1 MKKVIIFTLI
11 VLGLF
16 AALVF
21 VTKYQQQQEAAGNP
35 FNKTSL
41 HPETVNQLDDPNYQN
56 VILPNEL
63 DDKLA
68 NNEPA
73 TIYFY
78 QSTCPACKETSPI
91 IVPMAEEMG
100 IDLKLYNLLEFNE
113 GWDEY
118 NIESTPTIVQYQ
130 DGKEVSRLNGA
141 VGAEKFESWFKEWAK

>member
-11 VLGLF
+11 VLSLF

-21 VTKYQQQQEAAGNP
+21 VTKYQQQQQAAGNP

-56 VILPNEL
+56 IILPNEL
-63 DDKLA
+63 DEKLA
-68 NNEPA
+68 NNESA

-78 QSTCPACKETSPI
+78 QSTCPACKVTSPI

-118 NIESTPTIVQYQ
+118 NIESTPTIVQYK

-141 VGAEKFESWFKEWAK
+141 VGAEKFESWFKEWTK